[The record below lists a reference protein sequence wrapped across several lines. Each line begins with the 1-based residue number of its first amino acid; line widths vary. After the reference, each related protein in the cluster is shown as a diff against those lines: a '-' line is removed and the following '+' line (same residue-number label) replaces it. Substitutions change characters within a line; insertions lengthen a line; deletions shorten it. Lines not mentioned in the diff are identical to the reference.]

1 MKLKEI
7 DPNKT
12 VRQSVSWTGKPV
24 SYFLHTIDRT
34 EYAKYVERQAMKN
47 DRVKKSRTNR
57 VKFLFFFCLIWKL
70 TFTFQIRPIEAQ
82 RAAAEKILSSL
93 RRRPTHLT
101 AVQLRVRTRIFRQ
114 SGLETSGTSLSKF
127 KVHLMTLPPPPPP
140 RRITPHQKSAKVA
153 VAVKWMPS
161 RPPSHLAAG
170 HESPQLQQRRWL
182 PPL

>member
-57 VKFLFFFCLIWKL
+57 VKFLFFICLFWKL
-70 TFTFQIRPIEAQ
+70 TFTF
-82 RAAAEKILSSL
+82 
-93 RRRPTHLT
+93 
-101 AVQLRVRTRIFRQ
+101 
-114 SGLETSGTSLSKF
+114 
-127 KVHLMTLPPPPPP
+127 
-140 RRITPHQKSAKVA
+140 
-153 VAVKWMPS
+153 
-161 RPPSHLAAG
+161 
-170 HESPQLQQRRWL
+170 
-182 PPL
+182 